1 MEKDAILVAEIKYF
15 PREMPTLWACSKFC
29 YDEPKLNLLWLV
41 NPDVDKVWDTPWGGD
56 SISSSIDEHM
66 SKDIRSKLSLPPI
79 EFMQWF
85 TGSCY
90 GTTIVQ
96 SFPYNYTQTM
106 WSRAKLA
113 NQRLIGAMGSNVY
126 HFDFRAGRK

>member
-1 MEKDAILVAEIKYF
+1 MQKDAILIAEVKYF
-15 PREMPTLWACSKFC
+15 PYEMPTHWACENFC

-41 NPDVDKVWDTPWGGD
+41 CPEVDAVRASAWGGNAV
-56 SISSSIDEHM
+56 SSSIDSMM
-66 SKDIRSKLSLPPI
+66 SGDLRAKLSLPPV

-85 TGSCY
+85 ARASNQFKL
-90 GTTIVQ
+90 VEDW
-96 SFPYNYTQTM
+96 PHNYLQTM

-113 NQRLIGAMGSNVY
+113 NQRLVGALGANVY